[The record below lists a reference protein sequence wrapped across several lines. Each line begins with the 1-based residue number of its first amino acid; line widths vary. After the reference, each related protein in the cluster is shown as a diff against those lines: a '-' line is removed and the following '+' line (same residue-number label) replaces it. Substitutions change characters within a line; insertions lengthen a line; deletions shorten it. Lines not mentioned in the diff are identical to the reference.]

1 MALDRQRYM
10 WSCVLRFPSGAWR
23 LLPSL
28 DNLKWANMDAFFA
41 RCRAGHGM
49 PELDESSVDVPE
61 HVFDDSESA
70 AYRGEAEH
78 VT

>member
-1 MALDRQRYM
+1 
-10 WSCVLRFPSGAWR
+10 
-23 LLPSL
+23 
-28 DNLKWANMDAFFA
+28 
-41 RCRAGHGM
+41 M